1 MYHLKKYA
9 ILLIIS
15 AFDLNELT
23 LLNLTDMRSHEYFA
37 PHVVFHNRDCDLEKK
52 IWVNVQTPIITI
64 VTIFSLSNA
73 WSLFLMWRQYN
84 VKSIKEF

>member
-52 IWVNVQTPIITI
+52 NMSECSNSHYYHSDH
-64 VTIFSLSNA
+64 IFLIQC
-73 WSLFLMWRQYN
+73 LKFIPH
-84 VKSIKEF
+84 VKTV

>member
-15 AFDLNELT
+15 TFDLNELT

-52 IWVNVQTPIITI
+52 I
-64 VTIFSLSNA
+64 
-73 WSLFLMWRQYN
+73 
-84 VKSIKEF
+84 